1 MEFLFDCLTGPSG
14 YQPCLTLNAAR
25 APLDTSLKADWVT
38 LYFTLQY
45 LYSKRPLT
53 NGSPKY
59 APPYI
64 QERKEQQPHPCS
76 RQDSLS

>member
-1 MEFLFDCLTGPSG
+1 S
-14 YQPCLTLNAAR
+14 R
-25 APLDTSLKADWVT
+25 APLDTSLKADWAT
-38 LYFTLQY
+38 LLTFLFFLIKYHTIKSLFFFETN
-45 LYSKRPLT
+45 KRPLT